1 MFICLKPEQK
11 LVFIGDDCVK
21 DVDFSSV
28 PKDVVSVEFDQT
40 RGLGVVAK
48 RSLDQGLILEDL
60 NSLKEYE
67 LILSLARE
75 SLEARNNPKTYY
87 STVARPELE
96 LGAPVVVTSA
106 GWPQPADTTEE
117 APPLKPD
124 DYSKLYWSGRRFIWW
139 CFPPNLRLG
148 EAKESFLLE
157 VDKQAYELLQPT
169 DWYAV
174 RQLETNQLI
183 PENVGLWRA
192 SVRLA
197 AQSKISQLQ
206 EVTSKVALNTLVKSE
221 AFRLWPP
228 SL

>member
-1 MFICLKPEQK
+1 MLICLYPEQE

-48 RSLDQGLILEDL
+48 RSLDQGLILEEL

-75 SLEARNNPKTYY
+75 SLEAKNSPKTYY

-96 LGAPVVVTSA
+96 LGAPVVVTNV
-106 GWPQPADTTEE
+106 GWPQPIDTTEE

-124 DYSKLYWSGRRFIWW
+124 DYSKLYWSGRHFIWW
-139 CFPPNLRLG
+139 CFPPNLKLA

-157 VDKQAYELLQPT
+157 VNKQAHELLQPT

-197 AQSKISQLQ
+197 AQSKISQVQ
-206 EVTSKVALNTLVKSE
+206 EVTSKVTLNALVKSE